1 MVMGD
6 SGGGRKQKP
15 RSQTGA
21 ASEPA
26 KVGPNGK
33 ASLRLAAHCTRLNRP
48 QVRVSLTLALALV
61 LALAA
66 GLVVAPVAALVSPS
80 QSGPKL
86 ADSCRALQICFY
98 GP

>member
-48 QVRVSLTLALALV
+48 QVRVSLTLALAP
-61 LALAA
+61 
-66 GLVVAPVAALVSPS
+66 GSRCSSRCRPRCRSRESVSIWP
-80 QSGPKL
+80 QTGGQL
-86 ADSCRALQICFY
+86 
-98 GP
+98 